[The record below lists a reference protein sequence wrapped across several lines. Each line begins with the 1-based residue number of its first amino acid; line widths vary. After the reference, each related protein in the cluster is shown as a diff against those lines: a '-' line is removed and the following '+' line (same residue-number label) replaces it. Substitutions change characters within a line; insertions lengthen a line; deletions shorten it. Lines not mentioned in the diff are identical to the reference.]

1 MRIVIASVVYKNALG
16 YLEDFL
22 RSISK
27 QTYQKFS
34 VLLLNDDMPYEYL
47 GNILS
52 KIEFKK
58 NQDVLIIKSYKESSI
73 SQLRIQMILEAKIRG
88 FDFLIL
94 SDSDDMLSPN
104 RVECYLSALNPQY
117 SFYYNDLI
125 DFNGQMIM
133 PVLPAET
140 ISWKQIEEENFL
152 GLSNTGIWLKNFSL
166 QFINS
171 LTTGDTKIF
180 DWYLYSRILLAGMSG
195 KKVENCYTYYRIHD
209 NNIAGNMLL
218 SEEQIKKEIIV
229 KIEHYRLLEKEE
241 PYFKHLRRI
250 YERINKGEEE
260 YILNKED
267 MFWWG
272 IIKQK

>member
-1 MRIVIASVVYKNALG
+1 
-16 YLEDFL
+16 
-22 RSISK
+22 
-27 QTYQKFS
+27 
-34 VLLLNDDMPYEYL
+34 
-47 GNILS
+47 
-52 KIEFKK
+52 
-58 NQDVLIIKSYKESSI
+58 
-73 SQLRIQMILEAKIRG
+73 MILEAKIRG

-171 LTTGDTKIF
+171 LNTGDTKIF

-195 KKVENCYTYYRIHD
+195 KK
-209 NNIAGNMLL
+209 
-218 SEEQIKKEIIV
+218 
-229 KIEHYRLLEKEE
+229 
-241 PYFKHLRRI
+241 
-250 YERINKGEEE
+250 
-260 YILNKED
+260 
-267 MFWWG
+267 
-272 IIKQK
+272 

>member
-73 SQLRIQMILEAKIRG
+73 SQLRIQMIMEAKIRG

-125 DFNGQMIM
+125 DFNGQMRM

-140 ISWKQIEEENFL
+140 ISWKQIEEE
-152 GLSNTGIWLKNFSL
+152 KNAL
-166 QFINS
+166 MN
-171 LTTGDTKIF
+171 
-180 DWYLYSRILLAGMSG
+180 
-195 KKVENCYTYYRIHD
+195 
-209 NNIAGNMLL
+209 
-218 SEEQIKKEIIV
+218 
-229 KIEHYRLLEKEE
+229 
-241 PYFKHLRRI
+241 
-250 YERINKGEEE
+250 
-260 YILNKED
+260 
-267 MFWWG
+267 
-272 IIKQK
+272 